1 LLPPFAAA
9 TPSESTFPNLK
20 SMARALALLLAM
32 LTPGAAAF
40 LWRPAP
46 APCFPRRA
54 ILPAA
59 GSLPGSLR
67 LRGSS
72 SEPILVFGAS
82 GTAGGAVCAAIL
94 ARDPAASVH
103 ALVRSAAHEALPSQV
118 SLCHGDMGD
127 SNAVKAALA
136 RSRAKHVFLACSN
149 GQHQVRN
156 ELNVVA
162 AAEQSGVQSVVKL
175 STATGCLS
183 PESGVGQAHLAIE
196 EALSAS
202 SIRSVA
208 LLRANYFMQNLLK
221 PGLVVGDGHVPSEIR
236 RTGILRS
243 HYANSKISMV

>member
-1 LLPPFAAA
+1 MAVAL
-9 TPSESTFPNLK
+9 TP
-20 SMARALALLLAM
+20 LLLAI

-40 LWRPAP
+40 LWRAAP
-46 APCFPRRA
+46 APCFPRCA
-54 ILPAA
+54 
-59 GSLPGSLR
+59 SWSGSLR

-82 GTAGGAVCAAIL
+82 GTAGGAVCAALL
-94 ARDPAASVH
+94 ARDPTASVH
-103 ALVRSAAHEALPSQV
+103 AFVRNPAHEALRQQV
-118 SLCHGDMGD
+118 SLCQGDMGD
-127 SNAVKAALA
+127 VKAVEEALA

-149 GQHQVRN
+149 GQRQVRN

-183 PESGVGQAHLAIE
+183 AESGVGQAHLAIE
-196 EALSAS
+196 EALNAS

-243 HYANSKISMV
+243 HYAKSKISMVQAPRYFFLRD